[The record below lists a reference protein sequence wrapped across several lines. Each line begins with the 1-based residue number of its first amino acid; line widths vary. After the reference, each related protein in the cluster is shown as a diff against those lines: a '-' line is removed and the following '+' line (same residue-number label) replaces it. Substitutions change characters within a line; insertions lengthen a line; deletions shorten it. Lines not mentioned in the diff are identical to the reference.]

1 MTATAHAFV
10 INWSRPFL
18 PICQHSE
25 DKHPSAFF
33 AYTSFQCSNL
43 FNLFNHFQVLT
54 PASTLDAIG
63 RLSLALVPGDSERSM
78 DLLSVLSVLSGP
90 VVFSVVFKKIKKGR
104 TWENG
109 LPGFWCLFETTA
121 IWLFDGL
128 AGVWPSRFERI
139 ALQNLW
145 ILKQVYM
152 ALSFSTY
159 PCNSIHIFYSV
170 LGCAVP
176 FTWPS

>member
-33 AYTSFQCSNL
+33 AYTSFQYLHCSIIFRYWL
-43 FNLFNHFQVLT
+43 QQAPWMPLVDCLLLLSPET
-54 PASTLDAIG
+54 PN
-63 RLSLALVPGDSERSM
+63 EM

-159 PCNSIHIFYSV
+159 PYNSIHIFYSV